1 MSTVRTADFQ
11 DANKNGIDDRDEKSN
26 DKKKGNPQDIQNG
39 VANNQSF
46 FQSMFQGIAG
56 YQPDK
61 DDDEG
66 RAMKNALGYNMV
78 SKYFDNYL
86 SKAQSEHN
94 LGLSMTAMNFASGIK
109 QQEESNARKEEFGYG
124 MRSMDHQFKLQ
135 DQFQN
140 NEYARNIGTLAAT
153 GEQTRKNYAAE
164 GQQNRLQAITEGEQE
179 RLGYA
184 AQGHQQRKTMT
195 HQDKINAGAEKRH
208 TKAARSSVRAF

>member
-1 MSTVRTADFQ
+1 MAYRTQDFR
-11 DANKNGIDDRDEKSN
+11 DANKNGVDDRDEKSN
-26 DKKKGNPQDIQNG
+26 EKKQGVQQG

-46 FQSMFQGIAG
+46 FQSMFSGIAG
-56 YQPDK
+56 YEPDK
-61 DDDEG
+61 NDDEG

-78 SKYFDNYL
+78 SKFFDNYL

-94 LGLSMTAMNFASGIK
+94 LGLSMQAMNYASGIK

-140 NEYARNIGTLAAT
+140 NEYGRNIGMLAAT

>member
-1 MSTVRTADFQ
+1 MATVRTQDFR
-11 DANKNGIDDRDEKSN
+11 DANNNGVDDRDEKS
-26 DKKKGNPQDIQNG
+26 DEKKQGIQQG
-39 VANNQSF
+39 VDNNSSF
-46 FQSMFQGIAG
+46 FQSMFQGVAN
-56 YQPDK
+56 YEPDK
-61 DDDEG
+61 NDDEG

-78 SKYFDNYL
+78 SKFFDNYL

-94 LGLSMTAMNFASGIK
+94 LGLSMSAMNFASGVK

-140 NEYARNIGTLAAT
+140 NEYGRNIGTLAAT

-164 GQQNRLQAITEGEQE
+164 GQQNRLQSITEGEQE

-184 AQGHQQRKTMT
+184 AQGDQNRKTMT

-208 TKAARSSVRAF
+208 TKSARNSVRAF

>member
-1 MSTVRTADFQ
+1 MAYRTQDFR
-11 DANKNGIDDRDEKSN
+11 DANKNGVDDRDEKSN
-26 DKKKGNPQDIQNG
+26 EKKQGVQQG

-46 FQSMFQGIAG
+46 FQSMFSGIAG
-56 YQPDK
+56 YEPDK
-61 DDDEG
+61 NDDEG

-78 SKYFDNYL
+78 SKFFDNYL
-86 SKAQSEHN
+86 SKACEHN
-94 LGLSMTAMNFASGIK
+94 LGLSMQAMNYASV
-109 QQEESNARKEEFGYG
+109 SNSRKSPMLVKKSLIC

-140 NEYARNIGTLAAT
+140 NEYGRNIGMLAAT

-208 TKAARSSVRAF
+208 TKAARSL